1 MILLKSLTS
10 LPFVSTDRLSIYDPD
25 PTVKKKTATM
35 KIRFSNSAKEAVK
48 GKNLII
54 LAVKPQIL
62 PALLKE
68 IKGAILP
75 DSLIISIA
83 AGVTTNKVQSLLNP
97 GQKVCRA
104 MPNTPALIKKG
115 MTVLSYSEEVL
126 TQEKALVRRI
136 FNRVGKTVV
145 VPEEQMDAV
154 TALSGSGPA
163 YLFSFVEAIVAGGI
177 ELGLSKTVA
186 FQLAT
191 QTVYGSVKLLIKT
204 DLSPREQIQKVT
216 SPGGTTF
223 AALSVLERM
232 DFKETVISA
241 MRAASQRSKELGKE

>member
-1 MILLKSLTS
+1 
-10 LPFVSTDRLSIYDPD
+10 
-25 PTVKKKTATM
+25 
-35 KIRFSNSAKEAVK
+35 
-48 GKNLII
+48 
-54 LAVKPQIL
+54 
-62 PALLKE
+62 
-68 IKGAILP
+68 
-75 DSLIISIA
+75 
-83 AGVTTNKVQSLLNP
+83 
-97 GQKVCRA
+97 

-241 MRAASQRSKELGKE
+241 MRAASQRSKELGKG